1 METLAYIKCF
11 PMVFGRLFPAAA
23 GAVSPIESLSFN
35 PIKLFVLCGWVYL
48 CLYFVQQVQ
57 YSLLVPPKYKTIAK
71 ISALFVGPS
80 SPASLLPMMI

>member
-11 PMVFGRLFPAAA
+11 P
-23 GAVSPIESLSFN
+23 AVSLLIAASGTESLSFN

-48 CLYFVQQVQ
+48 CLYFVQQVP
-57 YSLLVPPKYKTIAK
+57 YSLLVPKKYKAAAK